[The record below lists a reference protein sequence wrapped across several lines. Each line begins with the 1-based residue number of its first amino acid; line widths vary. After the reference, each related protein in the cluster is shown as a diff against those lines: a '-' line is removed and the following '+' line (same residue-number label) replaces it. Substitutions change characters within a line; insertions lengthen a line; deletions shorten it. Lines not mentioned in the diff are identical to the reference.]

1 MSKGK
6 KSVQK
11 AKSHMHYL
19 FHDMVNKK
27 NLDRNNVKINKKS
40 QKNILLYDIDFGASN
55 SIKPL
60 YVK

>member
-11 AKSHMHYL
+11 AKGHMHYL
-19 FHDMVNKK
+19 FHDMVNIK

-40 QKNILLYDIDFGASN
+40 QKNILVYYIDFGASN
-55 SIKPL
+55 SIKSL